1 MFKSEE
7 ARKAAEILSDQIG
20 VMKEELKDF
29 QVKCGGEVPTDPT
42 LEEEVIQKINETEV
56 LKKSAPDG
64 NVDDPNVQYFL
75 AFAEL
80 EKSNTALRQQEAM
93 VHENIKGLEVEIQ
106 STNALLKEFKE
117 MSKALTHA
125 ANEGNTENNINEV
138 NCKKSNQ
145 KAEVSDVD
153 NKIRATR
160 KIYKEFKSFLSEYLE
175 RVDPVKGETGGQMSI
190 FLQHLWQAYQKK
202 GFEYVE
208 LSALVSHYPNSQY
221 FNSKFFLF

>member
-7 ARKAAEILSDQIG
+7 ARKAADILLDQIAA
-20 VMKEELKDF
+20 VKDELESL
-29 QVKCGGEVPTDPT
+29 QAKCGGENKLPTDPT

-56 LKKSAPDG
+56 LKKSAPEG

-80 EKSNTALRQQEAM
+80 EKSNAALRQQEAM
-93 VHENIKGLEVEIQ
+93 VHENIKGLEDEIQ
-106 STNALLKEFKE
+106 STSALLKQFKD
-117 MSKALTHA
+117 MSKALSA
-125 ANEGNTENNINEV
+125 AASEDNDENNINEV
-138 NCKKSNQ
+138 NSHNR
-145 KAEVSDVD
+145 KAEGSDLD

-160 KIYKEFKSFLSEYLE
+160 KIYKEFKSFLSEYLA
-175 RVDPVKGETGGQMSI
+175 RVDPIKGETGGQMSN

-208 LSALVSHYPNSQY
+208 LSALVSTI
-221 FNSKFFLF
+221 

>member
-1 MFKSEE
+1 M
-7 ARKAAEILSDQIG
+7 
-20 VMKEELKDF
+20 
-29 QVKCGGEVPTDPT
+29 CTDPT

-56 LKKSAPDG
+56 LKKSAPEG

-80 EKSNTALRQQEAM
+80 EKSNAALRQQEAM
-93 VHENIKGLEVEIQ
+93 VHENIKGLEDEIQ
-106 STNALLKEFKE
+106 STSALLKQFKD
-117 MSKALTHA
+117 MSKALDLA
-125 ANEGNTENNINEV
+125 ANEDNNENNINEA
-138 NCKKSNQ
+138 NSKDRSQ
-145 KAEVSDVD
+145 KTEGSVLD

-208 LSALVSHYPNSQY
+208 LSALVSADMYY
-221 FNSKFFLF
+221 RNSKLHFD